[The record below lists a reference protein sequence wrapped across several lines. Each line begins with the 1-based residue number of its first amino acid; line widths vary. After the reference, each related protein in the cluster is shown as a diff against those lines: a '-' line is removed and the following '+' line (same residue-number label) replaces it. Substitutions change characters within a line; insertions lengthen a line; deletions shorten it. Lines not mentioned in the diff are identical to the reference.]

1 MLGLMMAACKEDKA
15 PEVPDAGP
23 VETGPSALTEKEPN
37 DRPDQALDI
46 TRNSTVSA
54 ELTAQPNKADE
65 DWYRLAPSSPRIVE
79 VSVSGL
85 PGGDITFEVYDRD
98 RNRLV
103 GVNSEGEGKP
113 ERFPNLYVDGER
125 FLRVVPARKGVGGAY
140 TLEVRMRVPED
151 GEERE
156 PNDRAVDAVNL
167 PLGQTVTAFL
177 GHAGDEDWYRIE
189 LPDPSQPAGGDGTM
203 PSGVQGAPEE
213 GSGQDGTGQPQG
225 QGGQQGQGGN
235 GAGGFGAQQGQGGNG
250 AGGFGAQQ
258 GQGGNGA
265 GGFGAQQGSGN
276 SGADGL
282 TAQQGQGT
290 NEAEGFADQDGE
302 GNTGAGGFGTQQ
314 GQSDTAPGREGQD
327 GQGLAAQRGQE
338 DTDTFGREQDAP
350 SPTLEGTFGGSEPP
364 AVGSAAVGAAI
375 ARALDAGVP
384 AVPPEPPSVALKIE
398 LTGVDGVSP
407 ELSVLSAA
415 EAPLFSLRGKEGE
428 TLSLRN
434 IGVRATD
441 RVVYVVVKT
450 SWVGTGKN
458 ARRTFNAT
466 MPYTLTVSQEE
477 AGASAEL
484 EPNDELHKATPI
496 TAGGYRQGFLAPKG
510 DVDHF
515 VLKTSE
521 PVLAKVE
528 LTGVDR
534 LDLVLSMVEPP
545 EGESGKETV
554 LLRANDGAIKEPERL
569 NNVACNGTCYF
580 RVEGA
585 SRKVDGKWVKDFE
598 NAEQPYRITITTVPD
613 NGTEEREPNNT
624 AERAQDLTL
633 GQPVRGTVYPVKDTD
648 FFRLDLSDRPVRTP
662 IRATLLG
669 ILKVDVG
676 LYLHRM
682 QPDGK
687 LSLVQ
692 TADRAK
698 GDQPE
703 SIRYSAEPGVYFF
716 EVRDARNR
724 ESNFQDSYQLTVE
737 ETE

>member
-1 MLGLMMAACKEDKA
+1 MRRWGWACVLGLMLAGCKEDKA
-15 PEVPDAGP
+15 PEAPDAGP
-23 VETGPSALTEKEPN
+23 VETGPAALTEKEPN

-65 DWYRLAPSSPRIVE
+65 DWYRLAPGAPRIADVT
-79 VSVSGL
+79 VSGL
-85 PGGDITFEVYDRD
+85 PGGDITLEVYDRD

-113 ERFPNLYVDGER
+113 ERFPNLYVENER
-125 FLRVVPARKGVGGAY
+125 FIRVVPSRKGVGGAY
-140 TLEVRMRVPED
+140 TLEVRMRAPED

-156 PNDRAVDAVNL
+156 PNDRAVDAVSL
-167 PLGQTVTAFL
+167 SLGQTVTAYL

-189 LPDPSQPAGGDGTM
+189 LPDPTQPSAPQGAGPGGTAEDPSTAPFGDSPSQGTPSPGDGTAPQGM
-203 PSGVQGAPEE
+203 GGTLPGAGGAGAPL
-213 GSGQDGTGQPQG
+213 GQDDAMGGG
-225 QGGQQGQGGN
+225 LAGQQGTTGAGAQNGQGNPRAGAAGARQDLTGN
-235 GAGGFGAQQGQGGNG
+235 GFETEEGAAPRGTEEDGTP
-250 AGGFGAQQ
+250 
-258 GQGGNGA
+258 
-265 GGFGAQQGSGN
+265 
-276 SGADGL
+276 GL
-282 TAQQGQGT
+282 TAQEGRRGASPGQGGVD
-290 NEAEGFADQDGE
+290 GFARDE
-302 GNTGAGGFGTQQ
+302 
-314 GQSDTAPGREGQD
+314 AP
-327 GQGLAAQRGQE
+327 
-338 DTDTFGREQDAP
+338 P
-350 SPTLEGTFGGSEPP
+350 SPAVEGTFAGSEPP
-364 AVGSAAVGAAI
+364 PVGSQAVGEAI
-375 ARALDAGVP
+375 ARALDAGTAVP
-384 AVPPEPPSVALKIE
+384 VPPEPPSVALKIE
-398 LTGVDGVSP
+398 LTGVDGVRP

-415 EAPLFSLRGKEGE
+415 EAPLFTLRGKEGE

-434 IGVRATD
+434 IGVRAMD

-450 SWVGTGKN
+450 SWVGTGKE
-458 ARRTFNAT
+458 ARRPFNTT

-484 EPNDELHKATPI
+484 EPNDELHKATTV
-496 TAGGYRQGFLAPKG
+496 TAGGYREGFLAPKG

-528 LTGVDR
+528 LTGVER

-569 NNVACNGTCYF
+569 NNVACNGACYF

-598 NAEQPYRITITTVPD
+598 NAEQPYRITVTTVPD
-613 NGTEEREPNNT
+613 NGGEEREPNNT
-624 AERAQDLTL
+624 ADRAQDLTL

-676 LYLHRM
+676 LYLHRV

-703 SIRYSAEPGVYFF
+703 SIRYSAEPGVYLF

-737 ETE
+737 ESE

>member
-1 MLGLMMAACKEDKA
+1 MRRWGWACVLGLVLAGCKEDKA
-15 PEVPDAGP
+15 PEALDAGP
-23 VETGPSALTEKEPN
+23 VETGPAALTEQEPN
-37 DRPDQALDI
+37 DRPDQALEL

-65 DWYRLAPSSPRIVE
+65 DWYRLAPGAPRIAE

-85 PGGDITFEVYDRD
+85 PGGDITLEVYDRD

-113 ERFPNLYVDGER
+113 ERFPNLYVEDER
-125 FLRVVPARKGVGGAY
+125 FLRVVPTRKGVGGAY
-140 TLEVRMRVPED
+140 TLEVRLRAPED

-167 PLGQTVTAFL
+167 ALGQTVTAFL

-189 LPDPSQPAGGDGTM
+189 LPDPTPPSPPGDAAPA
-203 PSGVQGAPEE
+203 P
-213 GSGQDGTGQPQG
+213 G
-225 QGGQQGQGGN
+225 QGGTPEPSSPFGDSPSQDTPPQ
-235 GAGGFGAQQGQGGNG
+235 GAGAAPRGMEGTPPGMGGTAFPAGQDTLEGSDLAARQGPGSPGA
-250 AGGFGAQQ
+250 
-258 GQGGNGA
+258 
-265 GGFGAQQGSGN
+265 S
-276 SGADGL
+276 
-282 TAQQGQGT
+282 
-290 NEAEGFADQDGE
+290 
-302 GNTGAGGFGTQQ
+302 
-314 GQSDTAPGREGQD
+314 D
-327 GQGLAAQRGQE
+327 GQGVPGERPELGGTGFDTEEGAAPGNPEGDGAFGITARLGASPGQGE
-338 DTDTFGREQDAP
+338 VDGFGRDEAPP
-350 SPTLEGTFGGSEPP
+350 SPAVEGTFAGSEPP
-364 AVGSAAVGAAI
+364 PVGSGAVGAAI
-375 ARALDAGVP
+375 ARALDAGTP

-398 LTGVDGVSP
+398 LTGVDGVRP

-450 SWVGTGKN
+450 SWVGTGKE
-458 ARRTFNAT
+458 ARRAFNTT

-484 EPNDELHKATPI
+484 EPNDELHKATTM
-496 TAGGYRQGFLAPKG
+496 TAGGYREGFLAPKG

-515 VLKTSE
+515 VLKTAE

-528 LTGVDR
+528 LTGVER

-545 EGESGKETV
+545 EGESDKETV
-554 LLRANDGAIKEPERL
+554 LLRANDGALKEPERL
-569 NNVACNGTCYF
+569 NNVACDGACYF

-598 NAEQPYRITITTVPD
+598 NAEQPYRITVTTVPD

-624 AERAQDLTL
+624 VDRAQDLTV

-648 FFRLDLSDRPVRTP
+648 FFRLDLSDRPLRTP

-676 LYLHRM
+676 LYLHRV

-703 SIRYSAEPGVYFF
+703 RIRYSAEPGVYVF

-724 ESNFQDSYQLTVE
+724 ESNFQDAYQLTVE
-737 ETE
+737 ESE

>member
-1 MLGLMMAACKEDKA
+1 MRRWGWACVLGLMLAGCKEDKA
-15 PEVPDAGP
+15 PEAPDAGP
-23 VETGPSALTEKEPN
+23 VETGPAALTEKEPN

-46 TRNSTVSA
+46 TRHSTVSA

-65 DWYRLAPSSPRIVE
+65 DWYRLAPGAPRIADVT
-79 VSVSGL
+79 VSGL
-85 PGGDITFEVYDRD
+85 PGGDITLEVYDRD

-103 GVNSEGEGKP
+103 GINSEGEGKP
-113 ERFPNLYVDGER
+113 ERFPNLYVENER
-125 FLRVVPARKGVGGAY
+125 FIRVVPTRKGVGGAY
-140 TLEVRMRVPED
+140 TLEVRMRAPED

-156 PNDRAVDAVNL
+156 PNDRAVDAVSL
-167 PLGQTVTAFL
+167 TLGQTVTAFL

-189 LPDPSQPAGGDGTM
+189 LPDPTQPSNAGDAAPGKGGTPENPSPFGDSPSQNTP
-203 PSGVQGAPEE
+203 PQGAGAAPQ
-213 GSGQDGTGQPQG
+213 GMGGTQPGTGGTALPSGQDTAEGGDLAARQGMGNPGARDGHGLPGERQDLGGTGFDAEEGAAPRNPDAEGTSPG
-225 QGGQQGQGGN
+225 QGDGD
-235 GAGGFGAQQGQGGNG
+235 GFGR
-250 AGGFGAQQ
+250 
-258 GQGGNGA
+258 
-265 GGFGAQQGSGN
+265 
-276 SGADGL
+276 
-282 TAQQGQGT
+282 
-290 NEAEGFADQDGE
+290 AE
-302 GNTGAGGFGTQQ
+302 
-314 GQSDTAPGREGQD
+314 P
-327 GQGLAAQRGQE
+327 
-338 DTDTFGREQDAP
+338 P
-350 SPTLEGTFGGSEPP
+350 SPTQEGTFAGSEPP
-364 AVGSAAVGAAI
+364 PVGSEAVGAAI
-375 ARALDAGVP
+375 ARALDAGTP

-398 LTGVDGVSP
+398 LTGVDGVRP

-415 EAPLFSLRGKEGE
+415 EAPLFTLRGKEGE

-450 SWVGTGKN
+450 SWVGTGKE
-458 ARRTFNAT
+458 ARRTFNTT

-484 EPNDELHKATPI
+484 EPNDELHKATTI
-496 TAGGYRQGFLAPKG
+496 TAGGYREGFLAPKG

-515 VLKTSE
+515 VLKTAE

-528 LTGVDR
+528 LTGVER

-569 NNVACNGTCYF
+569 NNVACNGACYF

-598 NAEQPYRITITTVPD
+598 NAEQPYRITVTTVPD
-613 NGTEEREPNNT
+613 NGSEEREPNNT
-624 AERAQDLTL
+624 ADRAQDLTL

-676 LYLHRM
+676 LYLHRV

-703 SIRYSAEPGVYFF
+703 SIRYSAEPGVYLF

-737 ETE
+737 ESE